1 MCLIVF
7 AWKAHPAYSLVLAA
21 NRDEFFDRPSTPL
34 DYWDDMPGV
43 LGGRDLQKGGSW
55 LAANVD
61 GRWAAVTNFRDGRA
75 ASPSSLSRG
84 QLVLNYVASGEQA
97 EDYALNVMRPLTDYP
112 GCNLLIGDA
121 DSLFFVSNRN
131 QTHSR
136 ETAAAVAPG
145 FHGLSNHLLDTPW
158 PKVQRCKRTM
168 QRLLDSDSSAL
179 GDRLFE
185 LLADRTPADDDELP
199 STGVPHEW
207 ERTLSAPFI
216 VADGYGTRA
225 STVVLMDHDG
235 TVAVHERSFGAGG
248 IEIARRVVT
257 FKREQHSG

>member
-21 NRDEFFDRPSTPL
+21 NRDEFFSRPSMPL
-34 DYWDDMPGV
+34 DYWDDLSDV

-75 ASPSSLSRG
+75 SPPSGLSRG
-84 QLVLNYVASGEQA
+84 QLVRDYVASSEQA
-97 EDYALNVMRPLTDYP
+97 EDYALGVARPLADYP

-121 DSLFFVSNRN
+121 DSLFFVSNRYEVVCAE
-131 QTHSR
+131 Q
-136 ETAAAVAPG
+136 AAEVAPG
-145 FHGLSNHLLDTPW
+145 LHGLSNHLLDTPW
-158 PKVQRCKRTM
+158 PKVERGKRTM
-168 QRLLDSDSSAL
+168 QRLLDVDSSAL
-179 GDRLFE
+179 VDRLFDF
-185 LLADRTPADDDELP
+185 LADRAPARDDELP
-199 STGVPHEW
+199 STGVPYEW

-225 STVVLMDHDG
+225 STVVLIAHDG
-235 TVAVHERSFGAGG
+235 TVAMHERSFGVGG
-248 IEIARRVVT
+248 SEIGRRALT
-257 FKREQHSG
+257 FRREHRA